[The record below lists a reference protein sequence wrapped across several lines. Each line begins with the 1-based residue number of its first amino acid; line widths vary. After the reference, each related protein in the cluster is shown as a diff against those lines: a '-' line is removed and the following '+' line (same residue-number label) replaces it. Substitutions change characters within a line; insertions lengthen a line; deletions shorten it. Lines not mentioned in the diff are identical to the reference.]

1 MHDGFLTYQNMKF
14 LKMAAVLCVLA
25 VVAYVWY
32 QPIDEHN
39 GGTWL
44 GYTLGTIGALLI
56 FWLTWLGIRKRR
68 SGANF

>member
-39 GGTWL
+39 GGNWV
-44 GYTLGTIGALLI
+44 GNYLGTFVVLL
-56 FWLTWLGIRKRR
+56 TRPQ
-68 SGANF
+68 APEPP